1 MSEITAVL
9 TDTDDST
16 TDATVYTFTG
26 LAIGTAGADRTVL
39 VHGASRGTG
48 GCTGVT
54 VTVAGITA
62 TLDAFTG
69 WSGTGNG
76 TFVARAVVPTGT
88 TGTVVVTWSAT
99 VLRCAVAL
107 LVTPDTIQPLDQ
119 ATIAG
124 PDDIAAL
131 TLTATVDTA
140 PDGLVTAVAV
150 SPNNSGSFTW
160 AGLSEDADWALAEL
174 LTTSVAHTRTADD
187 GGLMVSATST
197 IPPLALTVVSY
208 ARAGYVPVPAWVRLP
223 WREMIQTPEYAAA
236 ADAPDR
242 VVALRAEMVDPDL
255 VPVVD
260 MDLTGCTIDHD
271 GASAEQWACGVSLV
285 GPQWVAR
292 QVTDPLDTRSGL
304 RLRLWHR
311 LKVTGAWGE
320 TWVEVPEGVYWLE
333 DPRYHYD
340 GASVAITATG
350 RDELAILRRGGY
362 AGATVSV
369 GGLTVPEALRRIIVA
384 VSGPTTPVRIDSTS
398 TIVLPPT
405 YELGGRDPLDDLV
418 EIADLAL
425 LQVRTDREGAILIAP
440 APTSAGVRAD
450 WQEGPTCPVTDT
462 WRDYETSRMVNSVT
476 VVGTHPEVEDGDRG
490 APISATVEDDDP
502 TSPTWVGGYWRRRNY
517 TERSNL
523 VATVDAARNR
533 ATAILEGR
541 RRPTET
547 VEVEVPARPDLSYG
561 DQVHLHADDPGV
573 SGIYTVE
580 SRTIRWGG
588 AADDPPMMR
597 VRMASRSVR

>member
-1 MSEITAVL
+1 MSEITATL

-16 TDATVYTFTG
+16 TDATEYTFTG

-69 WSGTGNG
+69 WVGTGSG

-88 TGTVVVTWSAT
+88 TADVVVTWSAT

-107 LVTPDTIQPLDQ
+107 LVTPDAIQPHD
-119 ATIAG
+119 AASVAG
-124 PDDIAAL
+124 VAPTL
-131 TLTATVDTA
+131 TLTAKVSTA

-150 SPNNSGSFTW
+150 SPNNSGSFAWTN
-160 AGLSEDADWALAEL
+160 LDEDADWALTEL

-187 GGLMVSATST
+187 AGLMVSATST
-197 IPPLALTVVSY
+197 VAPLALTVTAY
-208 ARAGYVPVPAWVRLP
+208 ARAGYVPVPAWVALP
-223 WREMIQTPEYAAA
+223 WREMVQTPEYAAA
-236 ADAPDR
+236 ADALGR
-242 VVALRAEMVDPDL
+242 VVALRAEMITPDL

-271 GASAEQWACGVSLV
+271 GAAAEQWACGVSLT
-285 GPQWVAR
+285 GPEWVAR
-292 QVTDPLDTRSGL
+292 QITDPLDTRSGL

-311 LKVTGAWGE
+311 LLVTGPWGQ

-333 DPRYHYD
+333 DPEYAYD
-340 GASVAITATG
+340 GASVSITATG

-362 AGATVSV
+362 GGATVSV

-398 TIVLPPT
+398 TVVLPPT
-405 YELGGRDPLDDLV
+405 YELGARDPLDDMV
-418 EIADLAL
+418 EIADLAAL
-425 LQVRTDREGAILIAP
+425 TVRTDREGAILIAP
-440 APTSAGVRAD
+440 APVSAGVRAD
-450 WQEGPTCPVTDT
+450 WQEGPSCPVTRT
-462 WRDYETSRMVNSVT
+462 TRAYRTSAMVNSVT

-490 APISATVEDDDP
+490 APISVTVEDDDP

-523 VATVDAARNR
+523 VATVEAARNR

-547 VEVEVPARPDLSYG
+547 VQVEVPARPDLSYG

-580 SRTIRWGG
+580 ARTVRWGG
-588 AADDPPMMR
+588 AADDPPMMT
-597 VRMASRSVR
+597 VRMASRVVR